1 MKSVNV
7 ISEEIL
13 AEWHKW
19 GVTSRPEKIQRIPGG
34 LTNQNFLLCS
44 DGVELLMRLNNKA
57 TSLGIYREEELTIHR
72 QMAKAG
78 LAPKLRYHSAELN
91 YWVRD
96 FIPGATLNAAP
107 STDELRAI
115 AQILASVH
123 SQHPTSNLHALD
135 VQAACSQYL
144 DQCDASSETVIRLK
158 SELAKLAP
166 LPAEEACLCHLDP
179 LPANWLRDRAGQFWL
194 LDWEYAAIAH
204 PALDYAALQ
213 LQLPENM
220 QASFESFIPENFREV
235 MPDARAQVKLLD
247 RSWRLAHA
255 SE

>member
-19 GVTSRPEKIQRIPGG
+19 GVTSRPEKIQRITGG

-44 DGVELLMRLNNKA
+44 GGVELLLRLNNKA
-57 TSLGIYREEELTIHR
+57 TSLGIYREEELTIHQ
-72 QMAKAG
+72 QMARAG
-78 LAPKLRYHSAELN
+78 LAPKLRYQSAELN

-96 FIPGATLNAAP
+96 FIPGETLNAAP
-107 STDELRAI
+107 SIDELRAI
-115 AQILASVH
+115 VQILASVH
-123 SQHPTSNLHALD
+123 SQQPTTDLHTLD
-135 VQAACSQYL
+135 VRAACSQYL
-144 DQCDASSETVIRLK
+144 AQCDASSEAVIRLK
-158 SELAKLAP
+158 SELAKLVP

-213 LQLPENM
+213 LQLPERM
-220 QASFESFIPENFREV
+220 QASFESFVPENFREV
-235 MPDARAQVKLLD
+235 MADARAQVKLLD

-255 SE
+255 SG